1 MSSLLSIR
9 APFAIAAFALAA
21 VGVTACDDSE
31 ESEGTDTST
40 DTTADAGGDTTTGAG
55 SIIDVATGA
64 GSFGTL
70 LAALEAADLTEVL
83 EGEGPF
89 TVFAPTDEAFAALL
103 TELGVTAEE
112 LLAREDLA
120 TILLYHVISGAAVAS
135 GDVMTGPATTAADLS
150 VWIDASNGVSVNS
163 AMVQTAD
170 VAADN
175 GVIHI
180 VDSVILPVDIAGY
193 AALTGQHGSLL
204 AAVTAADLAGA
215 VTDPANKVTVFAPTD
230 AAFTAAL
237 EALSLTFE
245 ELAADVATLTT
256 ILTYHVYAGEVLS
269 TDVVGLDGQEV
280 TMVSGEA
287 ALVNATDLTIGGAGL
302 NADLLD
308 IRTTSGVIHVLNDVM
323 VPPSIANAGN

>member
-1 MSSLLSIR
+1 MNTELRNCFFVVLATSAL
-9 APFAIAAFALAA
+9 FAFAA
-21 VGVTACDDSE
+21 VGCGDSDE
-31 ESEGTDTST
+31 EVEDMVPETNT
-40 DTTADAGGDTTTGAG
+40 
-55 SIIDVATGA
+55 IIDVATGA

-70 LAALEAADLTEVL
+70 LAALDAAGLTEVL

-89 TVFAPTDEAFAALL
+89 TVFAPTDDAFAALL
-103 TELGVTAEE
+103 ATLGVTADE

-120 TILLYHVISGAAVAS
+120 TILLYHVISGAAVGSA
-135 GDVMTGPATTAADLS
+135 DVTTGPATTAADLS
-150 VWIDASNGVSVNS
+150 VWINTANGVMVNS
-163 AMVQTAD
+163 ATVATAD

-215 VTDPANKVTVFAPTD
+215 VTNPASKVTVFAPTD

-237 EALSLTFE
+237 AALSLTFE

-269 TDVVGLDGQEV
+269 PAVVGLDGQEV
-280 TMVSGEA
+280 EMVSGET
-287 ALVNATDLTIGGAGL
+287 ALVDAGALTIGGAAL